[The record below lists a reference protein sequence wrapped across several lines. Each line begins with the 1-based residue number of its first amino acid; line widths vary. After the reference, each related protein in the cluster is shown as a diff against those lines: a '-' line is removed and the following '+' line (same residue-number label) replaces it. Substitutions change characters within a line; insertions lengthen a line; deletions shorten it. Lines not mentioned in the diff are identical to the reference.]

1 MSTLRLVEFKHP
13 DVIDV
18 YPTILALVESTKN
31 DPVPFNSDI
40 IIKLLV
46 TFEDHISK
54 MSSNTLPAPDFKNML
69 YTLIEEQVKNGFIIS
84 PSVKEVI
91 ETHRKIMDKT
101 PINLQFQKFLIHSA
115 KLG

>member
-1 MSTLRLVEFKHP
+1 MSKLRLVEFKHP

-18 YPTILALVESTKN
+18 YSSILALVESTKN
-31 DPVPFNSDI
+31 DPVPFNSDV

-54 MSSNTLPAPDFKNML
+54 MAPNTLSAPDFKNML
-69 YTLIEEQVKNGFIIS
+69 YTLVEEQALNGFVIS
-84 PSVKEVI
+84 QSLREVI
-91 ETHRKIMDKT
+91 EKHRSIMDNT
-101 PINLQFQKFLIHSA
+101 LINLQLQKFLIHSA